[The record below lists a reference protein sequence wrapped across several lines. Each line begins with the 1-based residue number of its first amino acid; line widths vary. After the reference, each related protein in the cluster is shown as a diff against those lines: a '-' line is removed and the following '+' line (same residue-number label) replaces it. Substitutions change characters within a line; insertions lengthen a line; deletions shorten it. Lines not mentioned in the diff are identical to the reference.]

1 MVENTRLSRRI
12 VYLPLGA
19 ALFAFGCYNP
29 DAQVDTEG
37 PATTGSEG
45 TSSTSGGET
54 PTTDAPTTTDGT
66 GTTGEPNG
74 DCYSTRDF
82 FADKV
87 WSKGMGTLCVQCHEP
102 TGSAAAKG
110 AKFRLLTPVYP
121 GFIEAN
127 LANIQG
133 LAGYEFE
140 DTPLIL
146 AKPSGIV
153 EHGGGAVLPADSE
166 LYKNIQALLEQLED
180 PIECPPPS
188 AGESFP
194 DVVLLD
200 PVETLRKASLHLVGR
215 LPLEDEIAAVE
226 ADGEPGLAAVLEDMM
241 TEDAFYARLTD
252 IFNDT
257 FLTDMYYGGGSL
269 NNINAGTPDWPNV
282 AKYFDKMNPM
292 PEDQK
297 QRIHRAVAREPLDLI
312 NYIVRNDRPFTEIL
326 TADYTVFTP
335 DSAFIYG
342 VAARFEDP
350 SDPTELKPGV
360 LKVTRNG
367 KEMTY
372 PHAGVLTSPMWL
384 NRFPTTPTNRN
395 RHRARKVYDQFLA
408 TDVLA
413 LASQAIDPDAGAAF
427 ANPTRDDATC
437 AQCHITIDPIAG
449 AFQMFDKNNQEFLL
463 EKPTWYPEM
472 FAPGYQFE
480 LMPTDQSATGVQW
493 LAQKVASDP
502 RFSLSA
508 TYKMYHAL
516 TGEEPARYPT
526 NAAAPDYQQ
535 QLTAW
540 ETQDTFMRAVAAEF
554 VADNH
559 NLKTIIVKLILS
571 PYYRGVNVA
580 NEPSEEH
587 KAELAHVGTG
597 RLSTPELLA
606 KKVMATTG
614 VRWGGTG
621 DLLNGEFKLLYG
633 GIDSNAITQRLT
645 SINQLMASV
654 AQRMAVEVSCSATA
668 FDFTKPAAER
678 LLFPLVE
685 ANDSPDFKE
694 AEIKANIQYLHL
706 RMLGE
711 DLAIDDPEIERTYAL
726 YREVWLAGAQNI
738 ADTIEGKGLGPC
750 GATKDPNTG
759 TALPDEQKLTNDEFY
774 TVRAWQAVIAYML
787 SDFAFLYE

>member
-1 MVENTRLSRRI
+1 M

-19 ALFAFGCYNP
+19 ALFAAGCQDP

-37 PATTGSEG
+37 SKTSGAETGTTGSAG
-45 TSSTSGGET
+45 DT
-54 PTTDAPTTTDGT
+54 PTTDGPTSAGSE
-66 GTTGEPNG
+66 GTTGEPG

-127 LANIQG
+127 LANIES

-146 AKPSGIV
+146 AKPSGVV
-153 EHGGGAVLPADSE
+153 EHGGGAVLPPESE

-188 AGESFP
+188 ADESFP
-194 DVVLLD
+194 DVVMLD
-200 PVETLRKASLHLVGR
+200 EVQTLRKAALHLVGR
-215 LPLEDEIAAVE
+215 LPADDEVAAVE
-226 ADGEPGLAAVLEDMM
+226 ADGEAALVDVLEDMM
-241 TEDAFYARLTD
+241 TEDAFYARLTE
-252 IFNDT
+252 ILNDT

-269 NNINAGTPDWPNV
+269 NAINSGNPDWPNV
-282 AKYFDKMNPM
+282 AKYFDKENPM
-292 PEDQK
+292 PDDQK
-297 QRIHRAVAREPLDLI
+297 QRIYRAVAREPLDLI
-312 NYIVRNDRPFTEIL
+312 TYIVRNDRPFTEVL

-335 DSAFIYG
+335 DSAFLYG
-342 VAARFEDP
+342 VAAEFEDP
-350 SDPTELKPGV
+350 SDPTELQPGV

-427 ANPTRDDATC
+427 ANPTRDDPTC

-449 AFQMFDKNNQEFLL
+449 AFQMFDRNNQEFLL
-463 EKPTWYPEM
+463 EKPVWFPEM

-480 LMPTDQSATGVQW
+480 LMPTDLAATGVQW
-493 LAQKVASDP
+493 LAQKVVADP

-508 TYKMYHAL
+508 TYKMYQAL

-526 NAAAPDYQQ
+526 NAQAPDYQQ
-535 QLTAW
+535 QLAAW
-540 ETQDTFMRAVAAEF
+540 QTQDAFMRAVAAAF

-559 NLKTIIVKLILS
+559 NLKAIIVKLILS
-571 PYYRGVNVA
+571 PYYRGVQVA
-580 NEPSEEH
+580 NEPSEAH

-606 KKVMATTG
+606 RKVIATTG

-633 GIDSNAITQRLT
+633 GIDSNNIVQRLS

-654 AQRMAVEVSCSATA
+654 AQRMAAEVSCNATA
-668 FDFTKPAAER
+668 FDFSKPADAR

-685 ANDSPDFKE
+685 PADTPDFKA
-694 AEIKANIQYLHL
+694 AEIKANIQYLHE
-706 RMLGE
+706 RILGE
-711 DLAIDDPEIERTYAL
+711 VLASDDPELERTYEL

-738 ADTIEGKGLGPC
+738 ADDLEGTGLGPC

-759 TALPDEQKLTNDEFY
+759 VALPDEQKLTQDELY
-774 TVRAWQAVIAYML
+774 TIRAWQAVVAYLL